1 MKKSNERTDEI
12 KRRLMPIA
20 THLADLFGF
29 QKTAKDSTYSAD
41 EVEVPSNL
49 WNSLE
54 SLATWLENL
63 LTQKEGVDGDSI
75 HHLDQYWMDIINELH
90 SHMFQ
95 NYNRW
100 VAYTGLVD
108 GLGRIRRRRT
118 TTLLSVYMTDANELW
133 SRESREQTAQVEL
146 NAKLHHLCLWFLIY
160 GESANLR
167 HTSESLCFI
176 FHAALRAVTLEGRRP
191 NEGEELVLCKPV
203 SEEVMP
209 YEEKDF
215 LRTIVTPL
223 YLFLKKE
230 IAERAQRNF
239 RTSHVRRTL
248 TNSSGDT
255 MLWFACCPRRW
266 NRNAMTKRP
275 IISVFQR
282 TWRDYPEM
290 HGCTSTSDR
299 SSRTR
304 RLSATQQLLERR
316 VFQDSS

>member
-108 GLGRIRRRRT
+108 GLGT
-118 TTLLSVYMTDANELW
+118 HPSATSTTLLSVYMTDANELW

-160 GESANLR
+160 GRARICATRAKACALSSTL
-167 HTSESLCFI
+167 LC
-176 FHAALRAVTLEGRRP
+176 AR
-191 NEGEELVLCKPV
+191 
-203 SEEVMP
+203 
-209 YEEKDF
+209 
-215 LRTIVTPL
+215 
-223 YLFLKKE
+223 
-230 IAERAQRNF
+230 
-239 RTSHVRRTL
+239 
-248 TNSSGDT
+248 
-255 MLWFACCPRRW
+255 
-266 NRNAMTKRP
+266 
-275 IISVFQR
+275 
-282 TWRDYPEM
+282 
-290 HGCTSTSDR
+290 
-299 SSRTR
+299 
-304 RLSATQQLLERR
+304 
-316 VFQDSS
+316 